1 MSELPLFPLNSVLF
15 PGTPLSLHIFEER
28 YKLMIRRCIDVNE
41 PFGVVL
47 IKSGSEVGRVA
58 VPHMIG
64 CSALITEVESLDGGR
79 MNITAVGMER
89 FRITAFEHNQP
100 YLVGRIEE
108 YPMPIERPQVIR
120 QSGRLLRPWIGRYL
134 GMLEQSEKVQVDVK
148 DLPRDSLGLAYYAAA
163 LLRTTL
169 TQKQDLLTAAS
180 ADLFVEAIRALYRK
194 EVALY
199 EAILRHHH
207 GQEARFSLN

>member
-1 MSELPLFPLNSVLF
+1 
-15 PGTPLSLHIFEER
+15 
-28 YKLMIRRCIDVNE
+28 
-41 PFGVVL
+41 
-47 IKSGSEVGRVA
+47 VGRVA
-58 VPHMIG
+58 VPHIVG

-89 FRITAFEHNQP
+89 FRISAFEHNQP
-100 YLVGRIEE
+100 YLVGKIEN
-108 YPMPIERPQVIR
+108 YPMLIERAEVIR

-163 LLRTTL
+163 LLRTPL

-199 EAILRHHH
+199 DAILRHQH